1 VELRKR
7 KRCLSIKSK
16 IIALNILLIILLL
29 IFFFLSL
36 RKLATPRLTYVS
48 LVLVVGLT
56 GVLFF
61 HFFTLILNPLREL
74 IKATN
79 GLKKGDMDQSIK
91 IRRNDEMGDLM
102 SIFNENIK
110 DLRESQQLLITERNR
125 LQAIMDSAGVGIF
138 ILNMEGKIL
147 FCNPNFGEITGWSLK
162 DIKGKKWEEV
172 ISTAANPQKI
182 TAPRTYDIL
191 ETTRQGKTR
200 TGQLI
205 FNRQDE
211 EVVIKYI
218 YTPYRDR
225 ENKVV
230 GSVGVFSDMTRE
242 ITLERMKSD
251 FVSNIT
257 HELRT
262 PLAAIKGATDLVL
275 GGLEGPVN
283 PGQKRFLKII
293 KGNTERF
300 IKLINNLLD
309 ISKIEA
315 GKVKMN
321 LAKQSILPVIS
332 EVLDSLKPLVDEKK
346 IILETKIP
354 ERTGTIKFD
363 RDRISQVLVNL
374 VSNAIKFTPK
384 GGRIRVEVQEFFDR
398 VDVNVSDTGIG
409 IAPENLSRVFDR
421 FYQVDSST
429 TKTALGTGL
438 GLVICKDIINAHRGE
453 IWVVSEIGKG
463 SKFTFSLYKEGA
475 RGEKP
480 VGRHLTPKA
489 KSRKKPFVVKKVLI
503 VEDDAN
509 LSEVMKTYLES
520 KNYEVIIASTGNDAL
535 ELTKREQPD
544 VISLDVLLPDMNG
557 FKILKT
563 IKNYETTKDIPVIMV
578 SVTEDENK
586 VKGMNLGVF
595 KFLPKPFQME
605 QLFSTIKEIERILNK
620 ESGEENGK
628 KENFGSG

>member
-1 VELRKR
+1 MEPRKG
-7 KRCLSIKSK
+7 KRCLSIKCK
-16 IIALNILLIILLL
+16 IIALNILLIILLV
-29 IFFFLSL
+29 IFFFLFL
-36 RKLATPRLTYVS
+36 RKLATPRLTYIS

-79 GLKKGDMDQSIK
+79 GLKTGDMDQTVKIK
-91 IRRNDEMGDLM
+91 RNDEMGDLI

-110 DLRESQQLLITERNR
+110 GLRESHQLLVTERNR
-125 LQAIMDSAGVGIF
+125 LQAIMDSVGVGIF
-138 ILNMEGKIL
+138 IVDMEGKIL
-147 FCNPNFGEITGWSLK
+147 FCNPNFGDITGWSLK
-162 DIKGKKWEEV
+162 DIRGEKWEEV
-172 ISTAANPQKI
+172 IFAAANPQKI

-191 ETTRQGKTR
+191 ETTRQGKAK

-218 YTPYRDR
+218 YTPYRDS
-225 ENKVV
+225 ENRVI
-230 GSVGVFSDMTRE
+230 GAIGVFSDMTRE

-262 PLAAIKGATDLVL
+262 PLAAIKGATDLIL
-275 GGLEGPVN
+275 GELEGPVN

-300 IKLINNLLD
+300 IKLINSLLD
-309 ISKIEA
+309 LSKIEA
-315 GKVKMN
+315 GKIKIN
-321 LAKQSILPVIS
+321 FAQQSILPVIS
-332 EVLDSLKPLVDEKK
+332 EVLDSLKPLVNEKK
-346 IILETKIP
+346 VILETKIP

-384 GGRIRVEVQEFFDR
+384 RGRITVEVQKFSDR

-409 IAPENLSRVFDR
+409 IAPENLSRIFDK
-421 FYQVDSST
+421 FYQVDDST
-429 TKTALGTGL
+429 TKTAAGSGL
-438 GLVICKDIINAHRGE
+438 GLAICKDIINAHRGE
-453 IWVVSEIGKG
+453 IWVISEIGKG
-463 SKFTFSLYKEGA
+463 TKFTFSLYKEGA
-475 RGEKP
+475 RGEKTGENFHYP
-480 VGRHLTPKA
+480 KPKA
-489 KSRKKPFVVKKVLI
+489 RKKPFVVKKVLI

-520 KNYEVIIASTGNDAL
+520 RNYEVIIAPTGNSAL
-535 ELTKREQPD
+535 KLVKSDSPD
-544 VISLDVLLPDMNG
+544 LITLDVLLPDING
-557 FKILKT
+557 FEILKT
-563 IKNYETTKDIPVIMV
+563 IKNYETTKDIPVIV
-578 SVTEDENK
+578 LSVTEDEDSI
-586 VKGMNLGVF
+586 KGMKLGAF
-595 KFLPKPFQME
+595 KFLPKPFRME
-605 QLFSTIKEIERILNK
+605 QLFSTIKEIEEVLTEENEK
-620 ESGEENGK
+620 ENGK
-628 KENFGSG
+628 KKNFGSG

>member
-1 VELRKR
+1 MELRKG
-7 KRCLSIKSK
+7 KRCLSIKCK

-61 HFFTLILNPLREL
+61 HFFTLILKPLREL

-79 GLKKGDMDQSIK
+79 GLKTGDMDQTVKIK
-91 IRRNDEMGDLM
+91 RNDEMGDLM

-110 DLRESQQLLITERNR
+110 DLRESQHSLITERNR
-125 LQAIMDSAGVGIF
+125 LQAIMESAGVGIF
-138 ILNMEGKIL
+138 IVDTEGKIL
-147 FCNPNFGEITGWSLK
+147 FCNPNFGDITGWSLK
-162 DIKGKKWEEV
+162 DIRWKKWEEV
-172 ISTAANPQKI
+172 ISASANPQKI
-182 TAPRTYDIL
+182 TAPRTYDIM
-191 ETTRQGKTR
+191 ETTRQGKAK

-225 ENKVV
+225 ENRVI
-230 GSVGVFSDMTRE
+230 GAIGVFSDMTQE
-242 ITLERMKSD
+242 VTLERMKSD

-262 PLAAIKGATDLVL
+262 PLAAIKGAADLIL

-300 IKLINNLLD
+300 IKLINGLLD
-309 ISKIEA
+309 LSKIES

-321 LAKQSILPVIS
+321 FAKQSILPVIS
-332 EVLDSLKPLVDEKK
+332 EVLDSLRPLVNEKK
-346 IILETKIP
+346 VILETKIP

-374 VSNAIKFTPK
+374 VSNAIKFTPEK
-384 GGRIRVEVQEFFDR
+384 GEITVEVQEFSDR

-409 IAPENLSRVFDR
+409 IAPENLSKVFDR
-421 FYQVDSST
+421 FYQVNSST
-429 TKTALGTGL
+429 TKTAAGTGL

-453 IWVVSEIGKG
+453 IWVVSEVGKG
-463 SKFTFSLYKEGA
+463 TKFTFSLYKEGA
-475 RGEKP
+475 RGERTEEDFPNPKP
-480 VGRHLTPKA
+480 

-509 LSEVMKTYLES
+509 LAEIMKTCLEK
-520 KNYEVIIASTGNDAL
+520 KNYEVIIAPTGKDAIK
-535 ELTKREQPD
+535 LTKKEQPD
-544 VISLDVLLPDMNG
+544 VITLDVLLPDING
-557 FKILKT
+557 FEILKT

-586 VKGMNLGVF
+586 VKGMKLGLF

-605 QLFSTIKEIERILNK
+605 QLFLTIRKIEEVLNK
-620 ESGEENGK
+620 ESGNENGK
-628 KENFGSG
+628 KENFGSR